1 MVAVTPLLH
10 ELIPHGWS
18 RMVLLGP
25 DATFGHGYAEN
36 PETAAIF
43 RERMGRFNNDPSSP
57 AFLWISSFRAVA
69 IGWTLHMQGRGW
81 LESGWY

>member
-1 MVAVTPLLH
+1 MPRL
-10 ELIPHGWS
+10 
-18 RMVLLGP
+18 
-25 DATFGHGYAEN
+25 ATVM
-36 PETAAIF
+36 PKTRRQQRS

-81 LESGWY
+81 LESGWYREIRGSPRFLLDFGHDDRRR